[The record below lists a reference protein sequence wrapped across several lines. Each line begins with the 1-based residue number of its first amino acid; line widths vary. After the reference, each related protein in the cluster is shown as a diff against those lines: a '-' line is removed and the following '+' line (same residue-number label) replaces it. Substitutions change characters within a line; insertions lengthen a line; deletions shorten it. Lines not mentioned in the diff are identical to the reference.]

1 MSVPDVTSATRVL
14 AVQPHYDDND
24 IAAGGTLAALRD
36 RGAEIFYL
44 TATDD
49 LVGVLDQSL
58 SDEEATARLRAEQHE
73 AGAEIGVSE
82 QYWAGFPD
90 AGEWGY
96 YDLRRIVIQHIR
108 MLRPDWVFTTDPW
121 LPYESH
127 MDHLRTGRAV
137 AEACMFFRFPR
148 LRTDPEV
155 DAAYE
160 PHQLQ
165 GVAFYF
171 TLHPNVRFDI
181 GKTRERKHR
190 ALDAYR
196 SQFTPEGLEF
206 LHRGLDFKER
216 EFAEGESFSHAEPL
230 KVLRPGHLHCNLD
243 LSVLGG

>member
-1 MSVPDVTSATRVL
+1 MSIPDLRSATRVL

-108 MLRPDWVFTTDPW
+108 MLRPDFVFTTDPW

-148 LRTDPEV
+148 LHT
-155 DAAYE
+155 
-160 PHQLQ
+160 
-165 GVAFYF
+165 
-171 TLHPNVRFDI
+171 TLSPNVRFDI
-181 GKTRERKHR
+181 GETRERKHR

-216 EFAEGESFSHAEPL
+216 EFAEGEPFTHAEPL

-243 LSVLGG
+243 LSVL